1 MTRDT
6 NRRAV
11 LGAVLAAAAIVTVA
25 SEAMPAPLSS
35 LSPVDRR
42 VLDLWR
48 RRAKLNAI
56 VDRLLGLDD
65 GASGERCDQ
74 AGNASSD
81 VLGEIDKHIGAS
93 VLALAA
99 VLMVAIHNKADEDVS
114 GLHRACLAAI
124 RPQLVGVIAEDADR
138 VLAEDEEAST

>member
-1 MTRDT
+1 MTRET

-11 LGAVLAAAAIVTVA
+11 LGAVLGAAAAVA
-25 SEAMPAPLSS
+25 VRPEAMAAPLSS

-65 GASGERCDQ
+65 DASGERCDQ

-99 VLMVAIHNKADEDVS
+99 VLMVAIHDKSDEAIA
-114 GLHRACLAAI
+114 GLNHAALAAI
-124 RPQLVGVIAEDADR
+124 RPQLAGAIAEDADR
-138 VLAEDEEAST
+138 VLAEDVEART

>member
-11 LGAVLAAAAIVTVA
+11 LGAVLATGAAVAVLPAYAAPGPVALSAI
-25 SEAMPAPLSS
+25 
-35 LSPVDRR
+35 DRR

-56 VDRLLGLDD
+56 IDRLASLDD
-65 GASGERCDQ
+65 DASGERCDQ
-74 AGNASSD
+74 AGKASCD

-99 VLMVAIHNKADEDVS
+99 VLMVAIHDEADEEVS

-124 RPQLVGVIAEDADR
+124 RPQLIGAIAEDADR
-138 VLAEDEEAST
+138 VLAEDVEARP